1 MRIMDSLSKGQPVSS
16 TYFELWCR
24 TYNNGFVTANQQ
36 REMAFFSGF
45 DGERAQRTWASRI
58 KKLKELDFIDCKEGP
73 SGAISYIL
81 IENPYM
87 AIKKLRE
94 RGEVSEQMWNALVER
109 MVQIG
114 ASDLDMIEEDESQND
129 VKNIAE

>member
-1 MRIMDSLSKGQPVSS
+1 
-16 TYFELWCR
+16 
-24 TYNNGFVTANQQ
+24 
-36 REMAFFSGF
+36 
-45 DGERAQRTWASRI
+45 
-58 KKLKELDFIDCKEGP
+58 
-73 SGAISYIL
+73 
-81 IENPYM
+81 M